1 MSRCG
6 MNGASGGRLRLL
18 LLLLVSVTVWSSG
31 GCRAL
36 CKQVRW
42 CPYCPPECQLSAD
55 STPQQVIA
63 HLNANADRVYSW
75 RSTSASIRVR
85 AESGLPV
92 TLSANIAVARPRQF
106 RLRATLLGA
115 NEVDLGSNAERFWFW
130 IRRSEQPYVITVGHD
145 DLERVRKQLSLP
157 FEPDWLI
164 EALGVSP
171 LAEGE
176 WSVASSRPGQ
186 HRLTL
191 VAERR
196 SPRGELVRRRLVVDT
211 CLGVVIEQSLY
222 NEAGRQ
228 IAVAKLSDHR
238 ADAETGIVVPRRIE
252 LKWPEAELSL
262 LIRLKEVEINPS
274 PIPASTWEVP
284 RGLGSGAIDLVTRQ
298 PLR

>member
-1 MSRCG
+1 MSRCSVSG
-6 MNGASGGRLRLL
+6 VSGGRVCLL
-18 LLLLVSVTVWSSG
+18 LLLWVSALVPSV

-36 CKQVRW
+36 CEQVRW
-42 CPYCPPECQLSAD
+42 CPYCPPECRLSAE
-55 STPQQVIA
+55 STPEQVIA
-63 HLNANADRVYSW
+63 HLNANAERVSSW
-75 RSTSASIRVR
+75 RSTSASIRAR
-85 AESGLPV
+85 AEGGLPV

-106 RLRATLLGA
+106 RLRATLLGS

-130 IRRSEQPYVITVGHD
+130 IRRSEQPYVITVGHE
-145 DLERVRKQLSLP
+145 DLPRVREQLSLP

-191 VAERR
+191 VASSQ
-196 SPRGELVRRRLVVDT
+196 SPRGEPVRRRLVVDT
-211 CLGVVIEQSLY
+211 CLGVVIEQSLFDKDS
-222 NEAGRQ
+222 RL

-252 LKWPEAELSL
+252 LEWPEAELSL
-262 LIRLKEVEINPS
+262 TIRLKEVEINPS
-274 PIPASTWEVP
+274 PIAASTWEVP
-284 RGLGSGAIDLVTRQ
+284 RGLGSGPIDLATRRR
-298 PLR
+298 LR

>member
-1 MSRCG
+1 MSRCST
-6 MNGASGGRLRLL
+6 SGTSGRRVRLL
-18 LLLLVSVTVWSSG
+18 LALAVLLPSV

-36 CKQVRW
+36 CEQVRW
-42 CPYCPPECQLSAD
+42 CPYCPPECQLSEDA
-55 STPQQVIA
+55 TPQQVIA
-63 HLNANADRVYSW
+63 HLNENADRVYSW
-75 RSTSASIRVR
+75 RSTSASIRAR
-85 AESGLPV
+85 AEGGLPV

-130 IRRSEQPYVITVGHD
+130 IRRSEQPYVVTVGHD
-145 DLERVRKQLSLP
+145 DLSQVRKQLSLP

-176 WSVASSRPGQ
+176 WSVADSRPAQ

-196 SPRGELVRRRLVVDT
+196 SPRGNMVRRRLVVDT
-211 CLGVVIEQSLY
+211 CLGVVVEQSLY
-222 NEAGRQ
+222 DETARL

-238 ADAETGIVVPRRIE
+238 ADPETGIVVPRRIE
-252 LKWPEAELSL
+252 LDWPEAELSL
-262 LIRLKEVEINPS
+262 VVRLKEVEINPS

-284 RGLGSGAIDLVTRQ
+284 RGLGSGPIDLVTRRL
-298 PLR
+298 LR

>member
-1 MSRCG
+1 MSRCSV
-6 MNGASGGRLRLL
+6 NGVSGGRMRLL
-18 LLLLVSVTVWSSG
+18 LLLLLAALLPAA

-36 CKQVRW
+36 CEQVRW
-42 CPYCPPECQLSAD
+42 CPYCPPECQLSEE
-55 STPQQVIA
+55 STPQQIIA

-85 AESGLPV
+85 AEGGLPV

-130 IRRSEQPYVITVGHD
+130 IRRSQQPYVITVGHD
-145 DLERVRKQLSLP
+145 DLPRVRKQLSLP

-176 WSVASSRPGQ
+176 WSVASSRPEQ

-191 VAERR
+191 MAERR
-196 SPRGELVRRRLVVDT
+196 APRGGLVRRRLVVDT

-222 NEAGRQ
+222 DESGRL
-228 IAVAKLSDHR
+228 IALARLSDHR
-238 ADAETGIVVPRRIE
+238 ADPETGIVVPRRIE
-252 LKWPEAELSL
+252 LEWPEAELTL
-262 LIRLKEVEINPS
+262 VIRLKEVEINPS

-284 RGLGSGAIDLVTRQ
+284 RGLGSGPIDLATRR

>member
-1 MSRCG
+1 MSRCSV
-6 MNGASGGRLRLL
+6 NGVSHVRTWLL
-18 LLLLVSVTVWSSG
+18 LIVAAVLPLA

-36 CKQVRW
+36 CDQVRW
-42 CPYCPPECQLSAD
+42 CPYCPPECQLSED
-55 STPQQVIA
+55 STPKQVIA
-63 HLNANADRVYSW
+63 FLNANADRVYSW
-75 RSTSASIRVR
+75 RSTSASIRAR
-85 AESGLPV
+85 AEGGLPV

-130 IRRSEQPYVITVGHD
+130 IRRSQQPHVITVGHD
-145 DLERVRKQLSLP
+145 DLSRVHKQLSLP

-196 SPRGELVRRRLVVDT
+196 SPRGGLVRRRLVVDT
-211 CLGVVIEQSLY
+211 CLGVVIEQSLFD
-222 NEAGRQ
+222 ETARL

-238 ADAETGIVVPRRIE
+238 PDAETGIVVPRRIE
-252 LKWPEAELSL
+252 LEWPEAELAL
-262 LIRLKEVEINPS
+262 VIRMKEVEINPS

-284 RGLGSGAIDLVTRQ
+284 RGLGSGPIDLMTRR

>member
-1 MSRCG
+1 M
-6 MNGASGGRLRLL
+6 
-18 LLLLVSVTVWSSG
+18 
-31 GCRAL
+31 
-36 CKQVRW
+36 
-42 CPYCPPECQLSAD
+42 
-55 STPQQVIA
+55 
-63 HLNANADRVYSW
+63 
-75 RSTSASIRVR
+75 
-85 AESGLPV
+85 

-145 DLERVRKQLSLP
+145 DLSRVRNQLSLP

-222 NEAGRQ
+222 NETGRL

-238 ADAETGIVVPRRIE
+238 QDAETGIVVPRRIE
-252 LKWPEAELSL
+252 LEWPEAQLSL

-284 RGLGSGAIDLVTRQ
+284 RGLGSGPIDLVTRR